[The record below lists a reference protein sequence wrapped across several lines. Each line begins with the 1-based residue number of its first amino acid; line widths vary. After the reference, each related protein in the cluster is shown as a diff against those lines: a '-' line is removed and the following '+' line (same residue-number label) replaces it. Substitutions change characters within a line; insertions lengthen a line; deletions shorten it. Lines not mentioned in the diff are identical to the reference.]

1 MTIQQALSNIMSAV
15 YGKDVRESI
24 HDGIE
29 LCYNERASGG
39 YNPQTDANLF
49 YSGVAYFSSTAANR
63 PFNADFLL
71 IAGGNATTC
80 CQIAFAAANG
90 QTPMTRRRSGG
101 TWTTWTALNLS

>member
-1 MTIQQALSNIMSAV
+1 MSAV

-49 YSGVAYFSSTAANR
+49 YSGIAYFSSTAANR